1 MAGMLVPRGH
11 RPAPTS
17 VVRRE
22 QQAAVTVYQ
31 EELDAWVT
39 EEVDK
44 RWTAAVIGTVRFAGD
59 LEMEAADDMMARADG
74 SPVKQEIAAQ
84 YIGLANTL
92 NRGRIARTFR
102 L

>member
-1 MAGMLVPRGH
+1 MPGSLVPRGR

-31 EELDAWVT
+31 AELDAWVI

-44 RWTAAVIGTVRFAGD
+44 RMTAAVIGTIMF
-59 LEMEAADDMMARADG
+59 AADMEMNAAGEMMATADG

-92 NRGRIARTFR
+92 DRARIARAFR
-102 L
+102 T